1 VADEVA
7 VCGVRCAVCGVGLA
21 CSRAAGDPGSCW
33 VEQRAQNGRWELAPQ
48 RSSREHQVR
57 MGSDWDFLEAGSL
70 CL

>member
-1 VADEVA
+1 MNEEMVTLRKSLVSKEKHQA
-7 VCGVRCAVCGVGLA
+7 VCAD
-21 CSRAAGDPGSCW
+21 DPGSCW
-33 VEQRAQNGRWELAPQ
+33 VEQRAQNGRWELAPH